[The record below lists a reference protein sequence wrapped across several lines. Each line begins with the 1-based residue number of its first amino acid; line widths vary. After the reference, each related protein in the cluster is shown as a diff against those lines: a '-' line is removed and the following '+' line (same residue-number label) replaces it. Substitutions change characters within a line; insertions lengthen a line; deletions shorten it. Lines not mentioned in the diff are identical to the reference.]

1 MNKKEPFYLRF
12 WNWLRKFPSQIFLAI
27 LIPCIV
33 YSFSYLFSDEF
44 YYQNLNYD
52 GVELDVDIDQ
62 FSVKKINPLFKIMD
76 ISSFSNYQGGT
87 CYNEYYVLCSNNFEC
102 ILIYNMSNNKVE
114 HTIFTNQTD
123 TSYHCNTCF
132 FGPDFYSSTD
142 KFPILYISM
151 ENEGV
156 ESTLAYRL
164 ASNGGAYSMD
174 LIQVLKFVCDDADQL
189 YYPNSYYDYDSGCLY
204 YGGYTQ
210 KSYMK
215 SDDNFLRYYC
225 FPLPDYRL
233 AEYDLKTSN
242 AIETF
247 DVASETATQ
256 GGFISQGYLFQT
268 FSFNSDSDPL
278 RKPKMR
284 VLDLQEH
291 KIVYDCQD
299 LGQYGDYDEF
309 ENIAA
314 NENGHIYGFGVKT
327 LRIYDFE
334 FNGKTIFL

>member
-1 MNKKEPFYLRF
+1 MNKKESFFLKV
-12 WNWLRKFPSQIFLAI
+12 WNWLKKFPTQIFLAI
-27 LIPCIV
+27 LIPATI
-33 YSFSYLFSDEF
+33 YYFSYLFSDEF
-44 YYQNLNYD
+44 YYQNLIYY
-52 GVELDVDIDQ
+52 GVDFDVEPEQ

-87 CYNEYYVLCSNNFEC
+87 CYSDYYVLCSNNFEC

-114 HTIFTNQTD
+114 HTIFTNQINTE
-123 TSYHCNTCF
+123 YHCNTCF
-132 FGPDFYSSTD
+132 FGPDFYSSID

-151 ENEGV
+151 ENEGI
-156 ESTLAYRL
+156 ESTFAYRL
-164 ASNGGAYSMD
+164 LSNGGSYSVVQ
-174 LIQVLKFVCDDADQL
+174 IQELHLNCDNADQL
-189 YYPNSYYDYDSGCLY
+189 YYPNSYYDYDSGLLY

-215 SDDNFLRYYC
+215 SDDNLLRYYS
-225 FPLPDYRL
+225 FHLPDYRL
-233 AEYDLKTSN
+233 AEYDLKTSD

-284 VLDLQEH
+284 ILDLEEH
-291 KIVYDCQD
+291 VIVYDCQD
-299 LGQYGDYDEF
+299 LGQYGVYDEF

-314 NENGHIYGFGVKT
+314 CSNGHLYGFGVKT
-327 LRIYDFE
+327 LQIYDFE
-334 FNGKTIFL
+334 YNGKTFH